1 MTREEF
7 QKRFT
12 YNPDTDRLGEG
23 GFGEVF
29 KTYDTVRD
37 RWVAIK
43 VSKVKPEL
51 ESVRL
56 RKEVEMVN
64 HLPEHPNVAF
74 YEACYTFREMSGE
87 YDFGILQ
94 YYNEGNLNHLL
105 NNNSLSLL
113 QKQSLLSQIL
123 DGLEFLHE
131 HGIIHRDLKPQNIL
145 IVKRQNGEYVPKI
158 TDFGISKQLDINNS
172 SFFSNSLAGAGTL
185 AYASPEQLRGSEIRK
200 NTDLW
205 SFGVIAFQVFTGQLP
220 FTTGEHA
227 STSEAGRTELFRQI
241 NSGKLPSESNNIPEP
256 WKMLIR
262 RCLIIDPAQRIKS
275 EQEAKEI
282 LAGQGRNEAGSVF
295 TKRDDE
301 TRIEMSVPKEH
312 LSFLPENDRTRIESQ
327 AKQKDVSQPK
337 EHAPFLPKNDRAN
350 IESHTNPQDS
360 EPDNQSNKRY
370 FLIAA
375 IAVVIVLLLFF
386 GWRSFYHSD
395 SNDVKLNGNLPDSVV
410 TVSQIDSAASFVQ
423 PQPELWVIKY
433 DSLLNRAQSEFK
445 KEQYDKAKTIYNSA
459 LRLIPK
465 TDTSDKRK
473 IIKDKIAECDKMI
486 IQLQQ
491 KKEIVAP
498 SVVVQEQP
506 TQYRLTLVALNACSG
521 AIVSGGGTFNAGT
534 RVTATASTPTG
545 CRFVN
550 WIENGTPV
558 STNPNYTFLLNGN
571 RTLLASYEIPVAV
584 PQVVEPVKPSLEPVF
599 FRIDKSIID
608 PDQEYKVKNAADFL
622 KSNSNAKL
630 NIIGYANKGSSSKY
644 NMSLAQ
650 RRVAAVAKEM
660 VEKYGISSG
669 RLILDWKGDD
679 VQPFAI
685 EEKNNVVMFSE

>member
-200 NTDLW
+200 NADLW

-220 FTTGEHA
+220 FTTGEHS

-241 NSGKLPSESNNIPEP
+241 NSGELPSEINGVPEP
-256 WKMLIR
+256 WQMLIR
-262 RCLIIDPAQRIKS
+262 KCLVTDPAQRIKN
-275 EQEAKEI
+275 EQEAKDI
-282 LAGQGRNEAGSVF
+282 LTGKKNHII
-295 TKRDDE
+295 DDE
-301 TRIEMSVPKEH
+301 TQIEPPVNPLKPISPI
-312 LSFLPENDRTRIESQ
+312 LPTPPEPTPS
-327 AKQKDVSQPK
+327 P
-337 EHAPFLPKNDRAN
+337 APNRNRNL
-350 IESHTNPQDS
+350 
-360 EPDNQSNKRY
+360 
-370 FLIAA
+370 LIA
-375 IAVVIVLLLFF
+375 IAAAALVLLLFF
-386 GWRSFYHSD
+386 GWRAIFH
-395 SNDVKLNGNLPDSVV
+395 NDGSNGNQTEAVTEIPNDILTPADSVAV
-410 TVSQIDSAASFVQ
+410 IPTVSVTDSIA
-423 PQPELWVIKY
+423 PPPPELDSKVADYLDRGQSAFDNKHYNKAKILYNNALQLIPASNPTNIREVIK
-433 DSLLNRAQSEFK
+433 
-445 KEQYDKAKTIYNSA
+445 
-459 LRLIPK
+459 
-465 TDTSDKRK
+465 SD
-473 IIKDKIAECDKMI
+473 IAECDKMI
-486 IQLQQ
+486 
-491 KKEIVAP
+491 KKQEADAKEKDKQSWETKINSIDKNLESKNAFELLPIFFLRESSEVSKSQMP
-498 SVVVQEQP
+498 KVVQAAK
-506 TQYRLTLVALNACSG
+506 YLTDNPSAKLTITAYGDKLTGTSN
-521 AIVSGGGTFNAGT
+521 AIV
-534 RVTATASTPTG
+534 
-545 CRFVN
+545 
-550 WIENGTPV
+550 
-558 STNPNYTFLLNGN
+558 FLTE
-571 RTLLASYEIPVAV
+571 R
-584 PQVVEPVKPSLEPVF
+584 
-599 FRIDKSIID
+599 R
-608 PDQEYKVKNAADFL
+608 
-622 KSNSNAKL
+622 AK
-630 NIIGYANKGSSSKY
+630 
-644 NMSLAQ
+644 
-650 RRVAAVAKEM
+650 AVAKIL
-660 VEKYGISSG
+660 VNQFGISSY
-669 RLILDWKGDD
+669 RLLIDWKGAT
-679 VQPFAI
+679 VQPFK
-685 EEKNNVVMFSE
+685 ENDQNNVVIFTKK